1 MTITS
6 ILYVRNQIIARAMR
20 LAQVA
25 SDMEVMDDQKLLHA
39 GEALACLLRAWQEKK
54 INLWTEEWLTA
65 TLTASSTVLAT
76 DGKYYR
82 CIKGHVSTTLEQPGV
97 GLDWTSY
104 WFEDSSITSASA
116 WAVTTT
122 YTCIAEVSATSS
134 YDILDAFIRDGVNE
148 YDLVQNDQLG
158 FFQTFDV
165 QTLQTPTQFWFD
177 KKNNLIHLSY
187 IPDKTTYVLHYL
199 SIRTLDNL
207 LTDGQPPDIPAS
219 YQDALVYCLAANLA
233 DEAGIPIERCQYLRA
248 NGERYLQQVMS
259 GPFQDKRKPQ
269 GVKSMYSRFK

>member
-1 MTITS
+1 MTTAI
-6 ILYVRNQIIARAMR
+6 IYVRNQIIARAMR
-20 LAQVA
+20 LAQVS
-25 SDMEVMDDQKLLHA
+25 SDMDVMDDQKLLHA

-65 TLTASSTVLAT
+65 NITASSNVLGS

-82 CIKGHVSTTLEQPGV
+82 CIKGHTSTPADEPGV
-97 GLDWTSY
+97 GAQWTTY
-104 WFEDSSITSASA
+104 WFKDSSVTGAA
-116 WAVTTT
+116 WATTT
-122 YTCIAEVSATSS
+122 AYTCAAEISSPTS
-134 YDILDAFIRDGVNE
+134 YDILAAFIRDGVNE
-148 YDLVQNDQLG
+148 YDLLQNDQMG
-158 FFQTFDV
+158 FFESFDV
-165 QTLQTPTQFWFD
+165 QTLQIPTQFWYD

-207 LTDGQPPDIPAS
+207 LADGQPPDIPSS

>member
-1 MTITS
+1 MTTAI
-6 ILYVRNQIIARAMR
+6 IYVRNQIIARAMR
-20 LAQVA
+20 LAQVS
-25 SDMEVMDDQKLLHA
+25 SDMDVMDDQKLLHA

-82 CIKGHVSTTLEQPGV
+82 CIKGHTSTPTDEPGV
-97 GLDWTSY
+97 GSQWTTY
-104 WFEDSSITSASA
+104 WFEDSSVTGAA
-116 WAVTTT
+116 WATTT
-122 YTCIAEVSATSS
+122 AYTCAAEISSPTS
-134 YDILDAFIRDGVNE
+134 YDILAAFIRDGVNE
-148 YDLVQNDQLG
+148 YDLLQNDQVG

-165 QTLQTPTQFWFD
+165 QTLSTPTQFWFD
-177 KKNNLIHLSY
+177 KKNQVIHLSY
-187 IPDKTTYVLHYL
+187 IPDKTTYVLHFL

-207 LTDGQPPDIPAS
+207 LADGQPPDIPSS

-233 DEAGIPIERCQYLRA
+233 DEAGIPLERCQYLRA

-269 GVKSMYSRFK
+269 GIKSMYPRFK

>member
-1 MTITS
+1 MTTA

-25 SDMEVMDDQKLLHA
+25 SDMEVMSDQKLLHA

-54 INLWTEEWLTA
+54 INFWAEEWLTS
-65 TLTASSTVLAT
+65 TFTASSNVLSG
-76 DGKYYR
+76 GKYYR
-82 CIKGHVSTTLEQPGV
+82 CIKGHTSIAANEPGV
-97 GLDWTSY
+97 GADWTTY
-104 WFEDSSITSASA
+104 WFEDSSVTGVA
-116 WAVTTT
+116 WVVTTA
-122 YTCIAEVSATSS
+122 YTCIGEITTTSS
-134 YDILDAFIRDGVNE
+134 YDIIAAFIRDGVNE
-148 YDLVQNDQLG
+148 YDLFLNDQVG
-158 FFQTFDV
+158 FFSSFDV

-199 SIRTLDNL
+199 SIRTLENCL
-207 LTDGQPPDIPAS
+207 VDGQPPDIPAS

-269 GVKSMYSRFK
+269 GIHSMYSRFRK